1 MCRSIKKLR
10 NPEHFP
16 DDEDIRA
23 AALQYVRK
31 VSGYQKPSKIN
42 QPAFDKAVSEVTAST
57 LTLLEQLQLNV
68 LDK

>member
-31 VSGYQKPSKIN
+31 VSGYQKPSRIN